1 MGKKR
6 VSNLDAQGFVFFACF
21 FFIMKSLLVFSP
33 SLLLL
38 SCLSV
43 SVLYWEGA
51 GEGGGVW
58 GLGGGGALRLLEPQG
73 PGISR
78 KEK

>member
-1 MGKKR
+1 MHRGLFSSL
-6 VSNLDAQGFVFFACF
+6 VFV
-21 FFIMKSLLVFSP
+21 FIMKSLLVFSP

-43 SVLYWEGA
+43 SALYWEGA